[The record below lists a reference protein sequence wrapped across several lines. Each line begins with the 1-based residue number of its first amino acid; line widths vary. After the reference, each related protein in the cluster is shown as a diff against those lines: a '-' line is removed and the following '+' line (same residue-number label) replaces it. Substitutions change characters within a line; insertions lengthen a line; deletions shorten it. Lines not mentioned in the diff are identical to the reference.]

1 MLTKELIKIL
11 KTYPANSTVSVVYPM
26 EGYPCIEEVEMVAKN
41 GGPSIYVTGWDSAE
55 TKD

>member
-1 MLTKELIKIL
+1 MRTKELIKIL
-11 KTYPANSTVSVVYPM
+11 ETYPANSTVSVVFPV